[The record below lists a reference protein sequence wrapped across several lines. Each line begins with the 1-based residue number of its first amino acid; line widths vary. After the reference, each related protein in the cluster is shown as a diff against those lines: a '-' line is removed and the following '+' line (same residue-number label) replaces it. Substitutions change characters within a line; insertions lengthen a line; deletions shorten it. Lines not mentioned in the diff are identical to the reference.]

1 MGRLEEELEGE
12 RRAREAAGLARA
24 LETPD
29 GREVGAD
36 FSSND
41 YLGLARD
48 PELREAAAAAA
59 RAHGAGARAARLLG
73 GGCAL
78 DRAAE
83 RALAEWLG
91 EEEALLFPS
100 GYQANLGWIPA
111 LVGPGDALFSD
122 ALVHA
127 SLIDGARLSRA
138 RVEVYR
144 HADPEHLAC
153 LLALARGS
161 RRRLV
166 LTEGVFSM
174 DGDRAPLAEL
184 AAVCLEHGA
193 RLVVDEAHAAG
204 VLGPE
209 GRGAWAEARARGAP
223 AEALLARIVTGG
235 KALGAAGA
243 FVAGSRALR
252 AHLVDRARSFVFT
265 TGVAPAVAGAL
276 VTAMARARAAES
288 ERAALLGKARAL
300 ARDLGLPEPG
310 AAIVPVPVGD
320 DARSVEV
327 ADALRREG
335 LDVRAV
341 RPPTVPRG
349 TARLRLVVH
358 AHNDASEIER
368 LAGALRACGLPR
380 APLSGVA
387 PRARQAAPD
396 ARLIAVVGT
405 DTGVG
410 KTVVSALLV
419 RALSRGGAVA
429 YWKPVQTGDECD
441 TAAVRRMTGD
451 LDVVLH
457 PPCYR
462 FALAASPHEAAAA
475 EGARVDP
482 ARIDADLARHRGA
495 GGTLVIELAG
505 GLLVP
510 WNESTLQADW
520 IERSGARIVL
530 VARSGLGTLN
540 HTLLT
545 VEALRRRRLA
555 PGSLWLVGTR
565 HPSNRATLEERLGV
579 PTVELPP
586 LASLDPDSLARV
598 LETHAI
604 PAP

>member
-1 MGRLEEELEGE
+1 MGRLEEEL
-12 RRAREAAGLARA
+12 ARERAVREASGLARA
-24 LETPD
+24 LEPRD
-29 GREVGAD
+29 AAGARAD

-48 PELREAAAAAA
+48 PRVCEAAAAAA
-59 RAHGAGARAARLLG
+59 LTHGAGARAARLLG
-73 GGCAL
+73 GGSPL
-78 DRAAE
+78 ERAAE
-83 RALAEWLG
+83 RALAEWLDA
-91 EEEALLFPS
+91 EEALLFPS
-100 GYQANLGWIPA
+100 GYQANLGWIPCV
-111 LVGPGDALFSD
+111 VGPGDVLFSD

-127 SLIDGARLSRA
+127 SLIDAARLSRA

-144 HADPEHLAC
+144 HADPEHLAS
-153 LLALARGS
+153 LLAQARGA

-174 DGDRAPLAEL
+174 DGDRAPLVEL
-184 AAVCLEHGA
+184 ATVCREHDA
-193 RLVVDEAHAAG
+193 RLAVDEAHAVG

-209 GRGAWAEARARGAP
+209 GRGAWAEALARGAP
-223 AEALLARIVTGG
+223 PEALLARVVTGG
-235 KALGAAGA
+235 KALGVAGA
-243 FVAGSRALR
+243 FVAGPRALH

-265 TGVAPAVAGAL
+265 TGVPPAVAGAL
-276 VTAMARARAAES
+276 VAAIARARAADG
-288 ERAALLGKARAL
+288 ERAALLSLARGL
-300 ARDLGLPEPG
+300 ARDLDLPEPG

-327 ADALRREG
+327 ADALQRAG

-358 AHNDASEIER
+358 AHDRPGELER
-368 LAGALRACGLPR
+368 LVGALRAHGLPR
-380 APLSGVA
+380 APLGRS
-387 PRARQAAPD
+387 PRPERAAPV
-396 ARLIAVVGT
+396 ARLVVVVGT

-410 KTVVSALLV
+410 KTVVSALV
-419 RALSRGGAVA
+419 ARALARSGPVA
-429 YWKPVQTGDECD
+429 YWKPVQTGEECD
-441 TAAVRRMTGD
+441 TSAVRRMTED
-451 LDVVLH
+451 LDLVLH
-457 PPCYR
+457 EPCYR
-462 FALAASPHEAAAA
+462 FALPASPHEAAAA

-482 ARIDADLARHRGA
+482 GRIDADLARHRGA

-520 IERSGARIVL
+520 IERWGARVVL

-565 HPSNRATLEERLGV
+565 HPSNRATLAERVGV
-579 PTVELPP
+579 PIVELPP
-586 LASLDPDSLARV
+586 LACLDPESLARV
-598 LETHAI
+598 LESHAI
-604 PAP
+604 PRP